1 MSDFKVGDKVKCIR
15 VDSYGKL
22 TEGKIYTITSVVAG
36 ITITGGSSVCVDG
49 IRDDWWYADR
59 FELLHQPAEVHTG
72 GPYVARS
79 EYERVCVERDALLE
93 DVKELHR
100 EGAVAAADNRARK
113 ISEELTHV
121 RRQLTSREESIDA
134 LNEPCRNHEKRQT
147 ADQAENER
155 LQKQINSQQDRI
167 ADLID
172 RQSEANRSNPNGW
185 PLVPVDPSCIPE
197 GHRAAEVT
205 CATAGKLVASSDGNA
220 RHFNG
225 THIVPRL
232 VVEPIPTPAP
242 PDALP
247 RPEFPAWIR
256 AGWWVA
262 MDADGDW
269 YAYAKEPA
277 ECKAGHG
284 DGVECLDL
292 SDHVTHSMNAVP
304 RYRWRKAKWQIE

>member
-22 TEGKIYTITSVVAG
+22 TEGKIYTITSVVTG

-59 FELLHQPAEVHTG
+59 FELLHQPVEVHTG

-79 EYERVCVERDALLE
+79 EYERVCVERDNLQEIVKVHEGILL
-93 DVKELHR
+93 D
-100 EGAVAAADNRARK
+100 
-113 ISEELTHV
+113 
-121 RRQLTSREESIDA
+121 SI
-134 LNEPCRNHEKRQT
+134 
-147 ADQAENER
+147 ER
-155 LQKQINSQQDRI
+155 HGKSVFVG
-167 ADLID
+167 
-172 RQSEANRSNPNGW
+172 NPNGW
-185 PLVPVDPSCIPE
+185 PLVPVDPSCIPD
-197 GHRAAEVT
+197 GHRAVEVT

-242 PDALP
+242 DVLP

-262 MDADGDW
+262 MDAGGFW
-269 YAYAKEPA
+269 YMSENEPIA
-277 ECKAGHG
+277 TEPVLGSTADRGTWNPPNMDDIRLTHG
-284 DGVECLDL
+284 
-292 SDHVTHSMNAVP
+292 VTASMKAVP
-304 RYRWRKAKWQIE
+304 CDRWREAKWQIN